1 MRFQKQARKT
11 GIKRLISYIDFDYTV
26 GRQKNGG
33 GVIVAELKR
42 VMISVPDGLLE
53 EVDSIAVLTKQSRS
67 QLIREAVRE
76 YVAQRKRKAMIASMK
91 RGYQEMAEINLAL
104 AEEGLYADAENLEVS
119 ELLAAERE

>member
-1 MRFQKQARKT
+1 M
-11 GIKRLISYIDFDYTV
+11 
-26 GRQKNGG
+26 
-33 GVIVAELKR
+33 AELKR
-42 VMISVPDGLLE
+42 VMISVPGSLLE
-53 EVDSIAVLTKQSRS
+53 EVDNIAVLTKQSRS
-67 QLIREAVRE
+67 QLIREAVRG